1 MKSLSLCPAALTNRS
16 LLYTRLISGRCA
28 GGLFGGRHCS
38 WQCMLL
44 MVFWVCRQVKLLKC
58 LVDNIVVDI
67 SYDTIGGL
75 CTVAFL
81 ESIDRHIGEKHLFK
95 RSVILVG
102 CNPSAHGFWAPQL
115 RRP

>member
-1 MKSLSLCPAALTNRS
+1 MHTQSGSWLVGMFTES
-16 LLYTRLISGRCA
+16 LL
-28 GGLFGGRHCS
+28 
-38 WQCMLL
+38 LL
-44 MVFWVCRQVKLLKC
+44 EMQYIYVFWVCRQVKLLKC

-102 CNPSAHGFWAPQL
+102 CKPSAHQCSTICYAGV
-115 RRP
+115 